1 MLRFSLAFVVTWA
14 LVASIALAQDT
25 GAAMNDPMDGPPG
38 SATGTPDGTG
48 AAATGDTGG
57 TATTG
62 TDTSLGDQQAQMEGQ
77 TAATQPAREST
88 DPYEDEHTGYWF
100 AGAFYRQIIVP
111 TFMQRLF
118 VEGGATASNPAFG
131 LEATHRKGNFDI
143 TMSLWWAGFS
153 FDAPY
158 RASGDPDT
166 DMELVNGNTSAIF
179 ASAAFMWST
188 PFNDMFALEYGLDV
202 GLGVVL
208 GHVTR
213 TEAYPSTAPG
223 NNGGY
228 LRCNGVGDPDAS
240 YCDGPSVGDGM
251 TGGQYR
257 VTARKWT
264 EGGSVPNIVPWLG
277 IPHIALRFKPIH
289 QLMMRLDV
297 GFGLGFWFGGAI
309 NYGF

>member
-1 MLRFSLAFVVTWA
+1 MLRNTLAFALAWSLAGSV
-14 LVASIALAQDT
+14 ALAQDPSAGGGT
-25 GAAMNDPMDGPPG
+25 DSMGNDPQDSPM
-38 SATGTPDGTG
+38 GTD
-48 AAATGDTGG
+48 A
-57 TATTG
+57 ATTG
-62 TDTSLGDQQAQMEGQ
+62 TDTSLGDQQAQMETQQG
-77 TAATQPAREST
+77 AEATPARDST
-88 DPYEDEHTGYWF
+88 DPFEDPHTGYWF
-100 AGAFYRQIIVP
+100 FGAFYRQIIVP

-131 LEATHRKGNFDI
+131 LEATHRKDNFDI

-158 RASGDPDT
+158 RASGDPVTDT
-166 DMELVNGNTSAIF
+166 ELVDGNTSAIF

-213 TEAYPSTAPG
+213 TEAYPSSAAG
-223 NNGGY
+223 NNGGF
-228 LRCNGVGDPDAS
+228 LRCRGVGDPDVS
-240 YCDGPSVGDGM
+240 YCDGPNVPDGM
-251 TGGQYR
+251 TGGSYGA
-257 VTARKWT
+257 TARSWVD
-264 EGGSVPNIVPWLG
+264 GGSVPNIVPWLA

-289 QLMMRLDV
+289 QFMMRLDA
-297 GFGLGFWFGGAI
+297 GFGLGFFFGLAA